1 MALQIMDRDG
11 KPTKKVDHKRAVKI
25 YERGQGDKVIPS
37 DLRPAPVLKVNET
50 ILIRP
55 CTCSPFVRQR
65 TLDYLFHD
73 LIPRGGFADTQAFV
87 RDRSRAVRNDFTI
100 QQDTGPVAMECHERC
115 TRFHIL
121 SLHLMYGNSGF
132 DRALEIQQ
140 CMNCAH

>member
-1 MALQIMDRDG
+1 MLNS
-11 KPTKKVDHKRAVKI
+11 T
-25 YERGQGDKVIPS
+25 
-37 DLRPAPVLKVNET
+37 
-50 ILIRP
+50 P
-55 CTCSPFVRQR
+55 CFAKG

-73 LIPRGGFADTQAFV
+73 LIPRGGFAETQAFV

-100 QQDTGPVAMECHERC
+100 QQDTGAVAMECHERC

-140 CMNCAH
+140 CMNCTLFDFLLLKFFLTNIRIIFKPFYPSRNSMMINVPFTNPLMNLKCVSTTDSV